1 MFLVRSAFWLTAAY
15 LVIHPGNVD
24 LGATASAVSGQAMA
38 AGQAII
44 VQQILKND
52 CSLTKCAPAAQVV
65 ALAASARNPIRRPHH
80 AGFVG
85 NQPGTD
91 PPIATRLDGLKPGV
105 ASLPRRYSN

>member
-65 ALAASARNPIRRPHH
+65 ALAASARNPSVDLTMQDSSAISLAPIPRSRP
-80 AGFVG
+80 GWMG
-85 NQPGTD
+85 
-91 PPIATRLDGLKPGV
+91 
-105 ASLPRRYSN
+105 

>member
-52 CSLTKCAPAAQVV
+52 CSLTKCAPTAQVV
-65 ALAASARNPIRRPHH
+65 ALAASARNPSVDLTMQDSSAISLAPIPRSRP
-80 AGFVG
+80 GWMG
-85 NQPGTD
+85 
-91 PPIATRLDGLKPGV
+91 
-105 ASLPRRYSN
+105 